1 MKKSLFFTFA
11 LVSTL
16 FSADVKLYTEDF
28 PPYQINENGKLSG
41 IAIDV
46 VNELKKRVKDDVSI
60 ELSDWNTSYNK
71 ALNNKNHGVFSTG
84 RTPERENLFKWIGPI
99 GKTKY
104 IFFTNAQNDFY
115 IGNPNE
121 AETKAKHILVS
132 NNDVSYQVLTNLGIK
147 NLKISQDKT
156 NKENIQSIANDK
168 SALWASDF
176 YSGIYKIRKLGL
188 ENKIKPMM
196 YNRPFITTTM
206 NIAFNK
212 DSDEK
217 IIENWTQ
224 ALKEIVDDGTY
235 AKIMQKYE

>member
-1 MKKSLFFTFA
+1 MKKSLFFVSV

-16 FSADVKLYTEDF
+16 FSANIKLYTEDF

-46 VNELKKRVKDDVSI
+46 IDELKKRVKDDVSI

-71 ALNNKNHGVFSTG
+71 ALNNKNCGVFSTG
-84 RTPERENLFKWIGPI
+84 RTKDRENLFKWVGPI
-99 GKTKY
+99 GKAKY
-104 IFFTNAQNDFY
+104 VFFTNTQNDFY

-132 NNDVSYQVLTNLGIK
+132 NNDVSHQVLAIQL
-147 NLKISQDKT
+147 ISK
-156 NKENIQSIANDK
+156 DK
-168 SALWASDF
+168 SVLWASDY

-188 ENKIKPMM
+188 ESKIKPMM
-196 YNRPFITTTM
+196 FNRPFITTTM
-206 NIAFNK
+206 NIAFNINT
-212 DSDEK
+212 DEK

>member
-1 MKKSLFFTFA
+1 MRKSLFFVFA
-11 LVSTL
+11 LASML

-46 VNELKKRVKDDVSI
+46 INEIKKRVKDDVSI

-71 ALNNKNHGVFSTG
+71 ALNNKNCGVFSTG
-84 RTPERENLFKWIGPI
+84 RTPERENLFKWVGPI

-104 IFFTNAQNDFY
+104 IFFANAQNDLY

-121 AETKAKHILVS
+121 AESKAKYILVS
-132 NNDVSYQVLTNLGIK
+132 NNDVSHQVLSNLGIK

-168 SALWASDF
+168 SGLWASDF

-217 IIENWTQ
+217 VIENWTQ